1 MEEKVKV
8 NQVQVTL
15 VMLVQVAQDPVLDQ
29 QIMEDKAKVQDQ
41 LALIIQ
47 LQVAEV
53 MKEKVKVNRDQI
65 LDLEMQLQV
74 ALDLVPVLA
83 MQL

>member
-47 LQVAEV
+47 LQVALDLQAIVAEV

-65 LDLEMQLQV
+65 LDLEM
-74 ALDLVPVLA
+74 
-83 MQL
+83 

>member
-15 VMLVQVAQDPVLDQ
+15 AMLVRVAQDPVLDL

-41 LALIIQ
+41 LALVI
-47 LQVAEV
+47 
-53 MKEKVKVNRDQI
+53 
-65 LDLEMQLQV
+65 QLQV
-74 ALDLVPVLA
+74 ALDLQAIVAEVMEEKVKVNQDQILDLA
-83 MQL
+83 M